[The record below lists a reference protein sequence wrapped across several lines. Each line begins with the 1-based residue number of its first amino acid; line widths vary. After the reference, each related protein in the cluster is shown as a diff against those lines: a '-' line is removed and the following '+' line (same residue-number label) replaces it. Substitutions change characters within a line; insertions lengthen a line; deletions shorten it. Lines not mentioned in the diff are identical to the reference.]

1 VDGKIFLTG
10 GTGSLGTALLRRAES
25 ERWDCEFTIFSRDE
39 MKQAETRSQ
48 FPRHRYVLGD
58 VRDQDWLR
66 LMMRGHETVVHAGAY
81 KRIPEAEAHPAEA
94 IYTNVIGSLNVAVA
108 AVEAG
113 VNRVVGISTDKAVG
127 AYNCY
132 GHTKGLM
139 EKLFQTAN
147 RWGQTRFTLVRYGNV
162 LGSRGSVVP
171 FFRRQAAES
180 GVITLTDP
188 NMSRFWLTL
197 DDAVNLVVMGLE
209 QPPGTILVPRA
220 SASSLAVLAEA
231 VAPGARVRVIGIRPG
246 EKMHE
251 QLIHSGESMHTHEAG
266 AYFRVWPASNATMM
280 ITSLPVGFEYTSDKA
295 PQLTV
300 EQLRAMLGEEVGS
313 HV

>member
-1 VDGKIFLTG
+1 MDGKIFLTG

-25 ERWDCEFTIFSRDE
+25 EKWDCEFTIFSRDE
-39 MKQAETRSQ
+39 MKQADVRSQ
-48 FPRHRYVLGD
+48 FPRHKYVLGD

-113 VNRVVGISTDKAVG
+113 VNRVIGISTDKAVA

-147 RWGQTRFTLVRYGNV
+147 RWGGTRFTLVRYGNV

-171 FFRRQAAES
+171 FFRRQAAET

-188 NMSRFWLTL
+188 SMTRFWLTL

-209 QPPGTILVPRA
+209 EPPGTILVPRA
-220 SASSLAVLAEA
+220 SASSMAVLAEA
-231 VAPGARVRVIGIRPG
+231 VAPGAQIEIIGTRPG
-246 EKMHE
+246 EKHHE
-251 QLIHSGESMHTHEAG
+251 QLIHAGESMHTDDLG
-266 AYFRVWPASNATMM
+266 GYFRVWPATRTPGN
-280 ITSLPVGFEYTSDKA
+280 LPSGFEYTSDKA
-295 PQLTV
+295 SQLTV
-300 EQLRAMLGEEVGS
+300 EQLRVMLGEEVGS